1 MSARVAASLRFR
13 IPAGLEGFFSI
24 LGTGL
29 HLVQL
34 TGRIPAVP
42 DGDRVRVRATLGD
55 EDLARVDQIASA
67 HGISRN
73 AAVVAGLQWAT
84 RANVLPA
91 RGDTLDAS
99 GAQSQISSEGR
110 RQRVASS

>member
-13 IPAGLEGFFSI
+13 IPTGLEGFFSI

-34 TGRIPAVP
+34 TGRIPASP
-42 DGDRVRVRATLGD
+42 DGERLRVRATLID
-55 EDLARVDQIASA
+55 EDLARVDQIASTY
-67 HGISRN
+67 GISRN

-91 RGDTLDAS
+91 RGGAVDAS
-99 GAQSQISSEGR
+99 GAQSQISSERCPR
-110 RQRVASS
+110 RSASS

>member
-1 MSARVAASLRFR
+1 MPTSLRFR
-13 IPAGLEGFFSI
+13 VPAGLEGFFSI

-34 TGRIPAVP
+34 TGRIPASPEGEIVRL
-42 DGDRVRVRATLGD
+42 RVTLSED
-55 EDLARVDQIASA
+55 DLARVDQIART

-84 RANVLPA
+84 RANVLPE
-91 RGDTLDAS
+91 RGDALDAS
-99 GAQSQISSEGR
+99 DARSQISSEGR
-110 RQRVASS
+110 QQRLASS

>member
-1 MSARVAASLRFR
+1 MLESLRFR
-13 IPAGLEGFFSI
+13 IPTGLEGFFSI

-34 TGRIPAVP
+34 TGRIPSMP
-42 DGDRVRVRATLGD
+42 EGQRVRVRITLSD
-55 EDLARVDQIASA
+55 EDLARVDQIART

-84 RANVLPA
+84 RANVLPERA
-91 RGDTLDAS
+91 SVGDAS
-99 GAQSQISSEGR
+99 AASPGISSERSGGR
-110 RQRVASS
+110 RSA